1 MARRAGGED
10 AALSQTSENGLYGT
24 HNLKVID
31 SNPIPATNASLDF
44 ARGSAALSET
54 LSGAASWPKNLD
66 LNRLVSPSRRPH
78 DFRDNF
84 ADGLVSPP
92 SNCARR
98 CLAGGRLCESGDV
111 LDGRGRSAWKFT
123 ATSSPTTTKAAKVR
137 FEGEVPKDRC
147 WHLRNL
153 TTKPLLRREIAHKRR
168 LLARN

>member
-10 AALSQTSENGLYGT
+10 AAPSQTSENGLYGT

-44 ARGSAALSET
+44 ARGSAALSEI
-54 LSGAASWPKNLD
+54 LSGAASLPKNLD

-92 SNCARR
+92 SDCPQPT
-98 CLAGGRLCESGDV
+98 LFGGRSFMREW
-111 LDGRGRSAWKFT
+111 GRIGRPRTVCAEIHQLEGK
-123 ATSSPTTTKAAKVR
+123 PT
-137 FEGEVPKDRC
+137 
-147 WHLRNL
+147 
-153 TTKPLLRREIAHKRR
+153 
-168 LLARN
+168 